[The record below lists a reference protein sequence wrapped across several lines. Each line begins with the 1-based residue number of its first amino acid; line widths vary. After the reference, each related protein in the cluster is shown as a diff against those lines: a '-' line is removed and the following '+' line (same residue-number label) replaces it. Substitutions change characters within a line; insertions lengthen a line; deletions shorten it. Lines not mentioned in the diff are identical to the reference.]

1 MKCIMVHWLQA
12 FLIRIPPRQS
22 FNSCYVL
29 IHMFVRRGVTM
40 DLSVLTVP
48 VLGKVVLEQQGLFWL
63 LGCTLWPF
71 PITFGEEEIKLIL

>member
-1 MKCIMVHWLQA
+1 
-12 FLIRIPPRQS
+12 
-22 FNSCYVL
+22 
-29 IHMFVRRGVTM
+29 M
-40 DLSVLTVP
+40 DLSVLTEPVP